1 MPFPLNMTSN
11 VKKGIGGKK
20 GPLPQTDVSK
30 QRKKT
35 GVCVFRTLRNE
46 KNNYFSA
53 PSHSEEINH

>member
-30 QRKKT
+30 QRKKQ
-35 GVCVFRTLRNE
+35 VFVLFE
-46 KNNYFSA
+46 LSEMKKNNYFSA